1 MPLDLEEQEQLDSLK
16 AFWEKYRS
24 VIMGLVTAVL
34 FVFAAYNG
42 WQWWKNSQATE
53 AGKLYETMMAS
64 IEKGNKEQSLQA
76 ADDLQKQFA
85 GTSYAPMASLI
96 AAKLAADAGDA
107 AKSQA
112 YLRWVS
118 EKAANDGYKALGK
131 LRLATTLMDEG
142 SAKSLAE
149 ADAILKGKPTPGF
162 EPLWLE
168 RRGDWYLAQKKND
181 QAKQSYQEAWKK
193 LDQAKEFP
201 EEARR
206 LLKVK
211 LDAVGGVSQ

>member
-53 AGKLYETMMAS
+53 AGKLYETMMGS
-64 IEKGNKEQSLQA
+64 IEKGNKEQSMQA

-112 YLRWVS
+112 YLRWVA

-131 LRLATTLMDEG
+131 LRLATALMDEG
-142 SAKSLAE
+142 SAKALAE
-149 ADAILKGKPTPGF
+149 ADAILKATPTPGF
-162 EPLWLE
+162 EPLWFE
-168 RRGDWYLAQKKND
+168 RRGDWYLVQGKNAD
-181 QAKQSYQEAWKK
+181 ARKSYSQAWKLLEK
-193 LDQAKEFP
+193 SKEFP
-201 EEARR
+201 QEARS

-211 LDAVGGVSQ
+211 LDAVGGVE

>member
-1 MPLDLEEQEQLDSLK
+1 MPLDLEEQEQLDSFK

-53 AGKLYETMMAS
+53 AGKLYETMMGS
-64 IEKGNKEQSLQA
+64 IEKGNKEQSMQA

-118 EKAANDGYKALGK
+118 EKAANEGYKALGK
-131 LRLATTLMDEG
+131 LRLATALMDEG

-149 ADAILKGKPTPGF
+149 ADTILKGKPTLGF

-168 RRGDWYLAQKKND
+168 RRGDWYLVQGKNTD
-181 QAKQSYQEAWKK
+181 ARASYLQAWKLLEK
-193 LDQAKEFP
+193 SKEFP
-201 EEARR
+201 QEARS

-211 LDAVGGVSQ
+211 LDAVGGIE

>member
-24 VIMGLVTAVL
+24 VIMGAVTAVL

-53 AGKLYETMMAS
+53 AGKLYETMMGS

-118 EKAANDGYKALGK
+118 EKAANEGYKALGK
-131 LRLATTLMDEG
+131 LRLATALMDEG
-142 SAKSLAE
+142 SAKSLTE
-149 ADAILKGKPTPGF
+149 ADAILKGKPTLGF

-168 RRGDWYLAQKKND
+168 RRGDWYLVQGKNAD
-181 QAKQSYQEAWKK
+181 ARASYLQSWKLLEK
-193 LDQAKEFP
+193 SKEFP
-201 EEARR
+201 QEARS

-211 LDAVGGVSQ
+211 LDAVGGIE

>member
-24 VIMGLVTAVL
+24 LIMGLVTAVL

-53 AGKLYETMMAS
+53 AGKLYETMMS
-64 IEKGNKEQSLQA
+64 SLEKGNKAQSMHA

-112 YLRWVS
+112 YLRWVA

-131 LRLATTLMDEG
+131 LRLATALMDEG

-149 ADAILKGKPTPGF
+149 ADAILKGKPTLGF

-168 RRGDWYLAQKKND
+168 RRGDWYLVQGKNAD
-181 QAKQSYQEAWKK
+181 ARSSYLQAWKLLEK
-193 LDQAKEFP
+193 SKEFP
-201 EEARR
+201 QEARS

-211 LDAVGGVSQ
+211 LDAVGGIE

>member
-1 MPLDLEEQEQLDSLK
+1 MMSSL
-16 AFWEKYRS
+16 
-24 VIMGLVTAVL
+24 
-34 FVFAAYNG
+34 
-42 WQWWKNSQATE
+42 
-53 AGKLYETMMAS
+53 
-64 IEKGNKEQSLQA
+64 EKGNKEQSMQA

-118 EKAANDGYKALGK
+118 EKATNDGYKALGK
-131 LRLATTLMDEG
+131 LRLAMALMDEG

-149 ADAILKGKPTPGF
+149 ADVILKGTPTPGF

-168 RRGDWYLAQKKND
+168 RRGDWYLVQGKNTD
-181 QAKQSYQEAWKK
+181 ARSSYSQAWKLLEK
-193 LDQAKEFP
+193 SKEFP
-201 EEARR
+201 QEARS

-211 LDAVGGVSQ
+211 LDAVGGIE

>member
-24 VIMGLVTAVL
+24 LIMGTVTVVL
-34 FVFAAYNG
+34 FAFAAYNG

-53 AGKLYETMMAS
+53 AGKLYETMMSS
-64 IEKGNKEQSLQA
+64 IEKGNKDQSMQA

-112 YLRWVS
+112 YLRWVA

-131 LRLATTLMDEG
+131 LRLATALMDEG

-149 ADAILKGKPTPGF
+149 ADAILKSKPTLGF

-168 RRGDWYLAQKKND
+168 RRGDWYLVQGKNAD
-181 QAKQSYQEAWKK
+181 ARTSYLHAWKLLEK
-193 LDQAKEFP
+193 SKEFP
-201 EEARR
+201 QEARS

-211 LDAVGGVSQ
+211 LDAVGGIE

>member
-42 WQWWKNSQATE
+42 WQWWKNSQATD
-53 AGKLYETMMAS
+53 AGKLYETMMS
-64 IEKGNKEQSLQA
+64 SLEKGNQEQSMRA
-76 ADDLQKQFA
+76 ADDLQKQYA

-107 AKSQA
+107 SKSQA

-118 EKAANDGYKALGK
+118 EKAANEGYQALGK
-131 LRLATTLMDEG
+131 LRLATALMDEG

-149 ADAILKGKPTPGF
+149 ADAILKSKPTIGF

-168 RRGDWYLAQKKND
+168 RRGDWYLVQGKNAD
-181 QAKQSYQEAWKK
+181 ARTSYLQAWKLLEK
-193 LDQAKEFP
+193 SKEFP
-201 EEARR
+201 QEART

-211 LDAVGGVSQ
+211 LDAVGGIE

>member
-24 VIMGLVTAVL
+24 LIMGLLTAVL
-34 FVFAAYNG
+34 FAFAAYNG
-42 WQWWKNSQATE
+42 WQWWKNSQAIE
-53 AGKLYETMMAS
+53 AGKLYETMMSS
-64 IEKGNKEQSLQA
+64 IEKGNKEQSMLA

-112 YLRWVS
+112 YLRWVA
-118 EKAANDGYKALGK
+118 EKAANDGYKTLGK
-131 LRLATTLMDEG
+131 LRLATALMDEG

-149 ADAILKGKPTPGF
+149 ADAILKGTPTPGF

-168 RRGDWYLAQKKND
+168 RRGDWYLVQGKNTD
-181 QAKQSYQEAWKK
+181 ARTSYLQAWKLLEK
-193 LDQAKEFP
+193 SKEFP
-201 EEARR
+201 QEARS

-211 LDAVGGVSQ
+211 LDAVGGIE

>member
-53 AGKLYETMMAS
+53 AGKLYETMMGS
-64 IEKGNKEQSLQA
+64 IEKGNKAQSMQA

-112 YLRWVS
+112 YLRWVA

-131 LRLATTLMDEG
+131 LRLATALMDEG

-149 ADAILKGKPTPGF
+149 ADAILKGKPTLGF

-168 RRGDWYLAQKKND
+168 RRGDWYLVQGKNAD
-181 QAKQSYQEAWKK
+181 ARKSYSQAWKLLEK
-193 LDQAKEFP
+193 SKEFP
-201 EEARR
+201 QEARS

-211 LDAVGGVSQ
+211 LDAVGGIE

>member
-1 MPLDLEEQEQLDSLK
+1 MPLDLEEQEQLDSFK

-53 AGKLYETMMAS
+53 AGKLYETMMSS

-96 AAKLAADAGDA
+96 AAKLAADAGDTT
-107 AKSQA
+107 KSQA

-118 EKAANDGYKALGK
+118 EKAANEGYKALGK
-131 LRLATTLMDEG
+131 LRLATALMDEG

-149 ADAILKGKPTPGF
+149 ADAILKGKPTLGF

-168 RRGDWYLAQKKND
+168 RRGDWYLVQGKNAD
-181 QAKQSYQEAWKK
+181 ARASYLQAWKLLEK
-193 LDQAKEFP
+193 SKEFP
-201 EEARR
+201 QEARS

-211 LDAVGGVSQ
+211 LDAVGGIE

>member
-1 MPLDLEEQEQLDSLK
+1 MPLDLEEQEQLDSFK

-53 AGKLYETMMAS
+53 AGKLYETMMGS
-64 IEKGNKEQSLQA
+64 IEKGNKEQSMQA

-112 YLRWVS
+112 YLRWVA

-131 LRLATTLMDEG
+131 LRLATALMDEG

-149 ADAILKGKPTPGF
+149 ADAILKATPTPGF
-162 EPLWLE
+162 EPLWFE
-168 RRGDWYLAQKKND
+168 RRGDWYLVQGKNAD
-181 QAKQSYQEAWKK
+181 ARKSYSQAWKLLEK
-193 LDQAKEFP
+193 SKEFP
-201 EEARR
+201 QEARS

-211 LDAVGGVSQ
+211 LDAVGGVE

>member
-24 VIMGLVTAVL
+24 LIMGLVTAVL

-53 AGKLYETMMAS
+53 AGKLYETMMSS
-64 IEKGNKEQSLQA
+64 IEKGNKEQSMQA

-112 YLRWVS
+112 YLRWVA
-118 EKAANDGYKALGK
+118 EKAANEGYKALGK
-131 LRLATTLMDEG
+131 LRLATALMDEG
-142 SAKSLAE
+142 SAKSLTE
-149 ADAILKGKPTPGF
+149 ADAILKGKPTTGF

-168 RRGDWYLAQKKND
+168 RRGDWYLVQGKNAD
-181 QAKQSYQEAWKK
+181 ARSSYLQAWKLFEK
-193 LDQAKEFP
+193 SKEFP
-201 EEARR
+201 QEARS

-211 LDAVGGVSQ
+211 LDALGGVE

>member
-24 VIMGLVTAVL
+24 LIMGVVTAVL

-53 AGKLYETMMAS
+53 AGKLYETMMS
-64 IEKGNKEQSLQA
+64 SLEKGNKAQSMQA

-112 YLRWVS
+112 YLRWVA
-118 EKAANDGYKALGK
+118 EKAANDGYQALGK
-131 LRLATTLMDEG
+131 LRLATALMDEG

-149 ADAILKGKPTPGF
+149 ADTILKGKPTLGF

-168 RRGDWYLAQKKND
+168 RRGDWYLVQGKNAD
-181 QAKQSYQEAWKK
+181 ARASYLQAWKLLEK
-193 LDQAKEFP
+193 SKEFP
-201 EEARR
+201 QEARS

-211 LDAVGGVSQ
+211 LDAVGGIE

>member
-24 VIMGLVTAVL
+24 IIMGAVTVVL

-53 AGKLYETMMAS
+53 AGKLYETMMSS
-64 IEKGNKEQSLQA
+64 IEKGNKEQSMQA

-112 YLRWVS
+112 YLRWVA
-118 EKAANDGYKALGK
+118 EKAANDGYQALGK
-131 LRLATTLMDEG
+131 LRLATALMDEG
-142 SAKSLAE
+142 GAKSLAE
-149 ADAILKGKPTPGF
+149 ADTILKGKPTLGF

-168 RRGDWYLAQKKND
+168 RRGDWYLVQGKNAD
-181 QAKQSYQEAWKK
+181 ARTSYLQAWKLLEK
-193 LDQAKEFP
+193 SKEFP
-201 EEARR
+201 QEARS

-211 LDAVGGVSQ
+211 LDAVGGIE

>member
-24 VIMGLVTAVL
+24 IIMGLVTAVL

-53 AGKLYETMMAS
+53 AGKLYETMMGS
-64 IEKGNKEQSLQA
+64 IEKGNKEQSMQA

-112 YLRWVS
+112 YLRWVA

-131 LRLATTLMDEG
+131 LRLATALMDEG

-149 ADAILKGKPTPGF
+149 ADAILKATPTPGF
-162 EPLWLE
+162 EPLWFE
-168 RRGDWYLAQKKND
+168 RRGDWYLVQGKNAD
-181 QAKQSYQEAWKK
+181 ARKSYSQAWKLLEK
-193 LDQAKEFP
+193 SKEFP
-201 EEARR
+201 QEARS

-211 LDAVGGVSQ
+211 LDAVGGVE

>member
-24 VIMGLVTAVL
+24 LIMGLATAVL
-34 FVFAAYNG
+34 FAFAAYNG

-53 AGKLYETMMAS
+53 AGKLYETMMSS
-64 IEKGNKEQSLQA
+64 IEKGNKDQSILA
-76 ADDLQKQFA
+76 AEDLQKQFA

-112 YLRWVS
+112 YLRWVA

-131 LRLATTLMDEG
+131 LRLATALMDEG
-142 SAKSLAE
+142 SVKSLAE
-149 ADAILKGKPTPGF
+149 ADAILKSKPTLGF

-168 RRGDWYLAQKKND
+168 RRGDWYLVQGKNAD
-181 QAKQSYQEAWKK
+181 ARASYLQAWKLLEK
-193 LDQAKEFP
+193 SKEFP
-201 EEARR
+201 QEARS

-211 LDAVGGVSQ
+211 LDAVGGLE

>member
-1 MPLDLEEQEQLDSLK
+1 MPLDLEEQEQLDSFK

-24 VIMGLVTAVL
+24 LILGIVTAVL
-34 FVFAAYNG
+34 FAFAAFNG

-53 AGKLYETMMAS
+53 AGKLYETMMSS
-64 IEKGNKEQSLQA
+64 IEKGNKEQSMQA

-85 GTSYAPMASLI
+85 STSYAPMASLI

-112 YLRWVS
+112 YLRWVA
-118 EKAANDGYKALGK
+118 EKSANNGYQALGK
-131 LRLATTLMDEG
+131 LRLATALLDEG

-149 ADAILKGKPTPGF
+149 ADAILKGKPTTGF

-168 RRGDWYLAQKKND
+168 RRGDWYLVQGKNAD
-181 QAKQSYQEAWKK
+181 ARTSYLQAWKLLEK
-193 LDQAKEFP
+193 SKEFP
-201 EEARR
+201 QEARS

-211 LDAVGGVSQ
+211 LDAVGGIE

>member
-53 AGKLYETMMAS
+53 AGKLYETMMGS
-64 IEKGNKEQSLQA
+64 IEKGNKEQSMQA

-112 YLRWVS
+112 YLRWVA

-131 LRLATTLMDEG
+131 LRLATALMDEG

-149 ADAILKGKPTPGF
+149 ADAILKATPTPGF
-162 EPLWLE
+162 EPLWFE
-168 RRGDWYLAQKKND
+168 RRGDWYLVQGKNAD
-181 QAKQSYQEAWKK
+181 ARKSYSQAWKLLEK
-193 LDQAKEFP
+193 SKEFP
-201 EEARR
+201 QEARS

-211 LDAVGGVSQ
+211 LDAVGGVE

>member
-1 MPLDLEEQEQLDSLK
+1 MPLDLEEQEQLDSFK

-53 AGKLYETMMAS
+53 AGKLYETMMGS

-118 EKAANDGYKALGK
+118 EKAANEGYKALGK
-131 LRLATTLMDEG
+131 LRLATALMDEG

-149 ADAILKGKPTPGF
+149 ADAILKGKPTLGF

-168 RRGDWYLAQKKND
+168 RRGDWYLVQGKNAD
-181 QAKQSYQEAWKK
+181 ARASYLQAWKLLEK
-193 LDQAKEFP
+193 SKEFP
-201 EEARR
+201 QEARS

-211 LDAVGGVSQ
+211 LDAVGGIE

>member
-1 MPLDLEEQEQLDSLK
+1 
-16 AFWEKYRS
+16 
-24 VIMGLVTAVL
+24 MGTLTVVL

-53 AGKLYETMMAS
+53 AGKLYETMMS
-64 IEKGNKEQSLQA
+64 SLEKGNKAQSMQA

-118 EKAANDGYKALGK
+118 EKAANEGYQALGK
-131 LRLATTLMDEG
+131 LRLATALMDEG

-149 ADAILKGKPTPGF
+149 ADAILKGKPTLGF

-168 RRGDWYLAQKKND
+168 RRGDWYLVQGKNAD
-181 QAKQSYQEAWKK
+181 ARASYLQAWKLLEK
-193 LDQAKEFP
+193 SKEFP
-201 EEARR
+201 QEARS

-211 LDAVGGVSQ
+211 LDAVGGIE

>member
-1 MPLDLEEQEQLDSLK
+1 MPLDLEEQEQLDSFK

-24 VIMGLVTAVL
+24 IIMGVLTAVL

-53 AGKLYETMMAS
+53 AGKLYETMMSS
-64 IEKGNKEQSLQA
+64 IEKGNKEQSMLA
-76 ADDLQKQFA
+76 AEDLQKQFA

-112 YLRWVS
+112 YLRWVA

-131 LRLATTLMDEG
+131 LRLATALMDEG

-149 ADAILKGKPTPGF
+149 ADAILKGTPTPGF
-162 EPLWLE
+162 EPLWFE
-168 RRGDWYLAQKKND
+168 RRGDWYLVQQKNKE
-181 QAKQSYQEAWKK
+181 ARTSYSQAWKLLEK
-193 LDQAKEFP
+193 SKEFP
-201 EEARR
+201 QEARS

-211 LDAVGGVSQ
+211 LDAVGGIE

>member
-1 MPLDLEEQEQLDSLK
+1 MPLDLEEQEQLDSFK

-53 AGKLYETMMAS
+53 AGKLYETMMGS
-64 IEKGNKEQSLQA
+64 IEKGNKEQSMQA

-112 YLRWVS
+112 YLRWVA

-131 LRLATTLMDEG
+131 LRLATALMDEG

-149 ADAILKGKPTPGF
+149 ADAILKGKPTLGF

-168 RRGDWYLAQKKND
+168 RRGDWYLVQGKNAD
-181 QAKQSYQEAWKK
+181 ARKSYSQAWKLLEK
-193 LDQAKEFP
+193 SKEFP
-201 EEARR
+201 QEARS

-211 LDAVGGVSQ
+211 LDAVGGIE

>member
-24 VIMGLVTAVL
+24 IIMGLVTAVL

-53 AGKLYETMMAS
+53 AGKLYETMMGS
-64 IEKGNKEQSLQA
+64 IEKGNKEQSMQA

-112 YLRWVS
+112 YLRWVA

-131 LRLATTLMDEG
+131 LRLATALMDEG

-149 ADAILKGKPTPGF
+149 ADAILKATPTPGF
-162 EPLWLE
+162 EPVWFE
-168 RRGDWYLAQKKND
+168 RRGDWYLVQGKNAD
-181 QAKQSYQEAWKK
+181 ARKSYSQAWKLLEK
-193 LDQAKEFP
+193 SKEFP
-201 EEARR
+201 QEARS

-211 LDAVGGVSQ
+211 LDAVGGVE

>member
-24 VIMGLVTAVL
+24 LIMGVVTAVL

-53 AGKLYETMMAS
+53 AGKLYETMMGS
-64 IEKGNKEQSLQA
+64 IEKGNKEQSMQA
-76 ADDLQKQFA
+76 ADDLQKQFS

-118 EKAANDGYKALGK
+118 EKATNEGYQALGK
-131 LRLATTLMDEG
+131 LRLATALMDEG

-149 ADAILKGKPTPGF
+149 ADAILKGKPTLGF

-168 RRGDWYLAQKKND
+168 RRGDWYLVQGKNAD
-181 QAKQSYQEAWKK
+181 ARASYLQAWKLLEK
-193 LDQAKEFP
+193 SKEFP
-201 EEARR
+201 QEARS

-211 LDAVGGVSQ
+211 LDAVGGIE

>member
-24 VIMGLVTAVL
+24 LIMGAVTVVL

-53 AGKLYETMMAS
+53 AGKLYETMMSS
-64 IEKGNKEQSLQA
+64 IEKGNKDQSMQA

-112 YLRWVS
+112 YLRWVA
-118 EKAANDGYKALGK
+118 EKAANDGYQALGK
-131 LRLATTLMDEG
+131 LRLATALMDEG
-142 SAKSLAE
+142 GAKSLAE
-149 ADAILKGKPTPGF
+149 ADTILKGKPTLGF

-168 RRGDWYLAQKKND
+168 RRGDWYLVQGKNAD
-181 QAKQSYQEAWKK
+181 ARASYLQAWKLLEK
-193 LDQAKEFP
+193 SKEFP
-201 EEARR
+201 QEARS

-211 LDAVGGVSQ
+211 LDAVGGIE

>member
-1 MPLDLEEQEQLDSLK
+1 MPLDLEEQEQLDSFK

-34 FVFAAYNG
+34 FAFAAYNG

-53 AGKLYETMMAS
+53 AGKLYETMMGS
-64 IEKGNKEQSLQA
+64 IEKGNKEQSMQA

-112 YLRWVS
+112 YLRWVA

-131 LRLATTLMDEG
+131 LRLATALMDEG
-142 SAKSLAE
+142 STKSIAE
-149 ADAILKGKPTPGF
+149 ADAILKATPTPGF
-162 EPLWLE
+162 EPLWFE
-168 RRGDWYLAQKKND
+168 RRGDWYLVQGKNAD
-181 QAKQSYQEAWKK
+181 ARKSYSQAWKLLEK
-193 LDQAKEFP
+193 SKEFP
-201 EEARR
+201 QEARS

-211 LDAVGGVSQ
+211 LDAVGGVE

>member
-1 MPLDLEEQEQLDSLK
+1 MPLDLEEQEQLDSFK

-24 VIMGLVTAVL
+24 LIMGVLTAVL

-53 AGKLYETMMAS
+53 AGKLYETMMSS
-64 IEKGNKEQSLQA
+64 IEKGNKAQSMQA

-112 YLRWVS
+112 YLRWVA
-118 EKAANDGYKALGK
+118 EKAANDGYQALGK
-131 LRLATTLMDEG
+131 LRLATALMDEG
-142 SAKSLAE
+142 GAKSLAE
-149 ADAILKGKPTPGF
+149 ADTILKGKPTLGF

-168 RRGDWYLAQKKND
+168 RRGDWYLVQGKNAD
-181 QAKQSYQEAWKK
+181 ARTSYLQAWKLLEK
-193 LDQAKEFP
+193 SKEFP
-201 EEARR
+201 QEARS

-211 LDAVGGVSQ
+211 LDAVGGIE

>member
-24 VIMGLVTAVL
+24 LIMGLATAVL
-34 FVFAAYNG
+34 FAFAAYNG

-53 AGKLYETMMAS
+53 AGKLYETMMSS
-64 IEKGNKEQSLQA
+64 IEKGNKDQSMQA

-96 AAKLAADAGDA
+96 AAKLATDAGDA

-112 YLRWVS
+112 YLRWVA

-131 LRLATTLMDEG
+131 LRLATALMDEG
-142 SAKSLAE
+142 SVKSLAE
-149 ADAILKGKPTPGF
+149 SDAILKSKPTLGF

-168 RRGDWYLAQKKND
+168 RRGDWYLVQGKNTD
-181 QAKQSYQEAWKK
+181 ARKSYSQAWKLLEK
-193 LDQAKEFP
+193 SKEFP
-201 EEARR
+201 QEARS

-211 LDAVGGVSQ
+211 LDAVGGIE

>member
-24 VIMGLVTAVL
+24 LIMGAVTVVL

-53 AGKLYETMMAS
+53 AGKLYETMMSS
-64 IEKGNKEQSLQA
+64 IEKVNKEQSMQA

-96 AAKLAADAGDA
+96 AAKLATDAGDA

-112 YLRWVS
+112 YLRWVA

-131 LRLATTLMDEG
+131 LRLATALMDEG

-149 ADAILKGKPTPGF
+149 ADAILKSKPTLGF

-168 RRGDWYLAQKKND
+168 RRGDWYLVQGKNTD
-181 QAKQSYQEAWKK
+181 ARKSYSQAWKLLEK
-193 LDQAKEFP
+193 SKEFP
-201 EEARR
+201 QEARS

-211 LDAVGGVSQ
+211 LDAVGGIE